1 MSLASSITY
10 IIDDNPMIREKK
22 KQSNFTGFIISK
34 VINALLNKNRKLKI
48 YKQKI
53 KDQSKMIF
61 SSKKIPKI
69 SISEYIQRIIEY
81 TEIENSSLIMSLI
94 YLDRIWKKDIMITE
108 LNIHRFL
115 LMSLIISIKINEDII
130 YDNNYYSK
138 VAGISIKEFN
148 QLESEFLKLINFKLY
163 ISEEEFLKY
172 KFYLEHFTYK

>member
-22 KQSNFTGFIISK
+22 KRSNFTGFIISK

-94 YLDRIWKKDIMITE
+94 YLDRICKKDIMITE

>member
-10 IIDDNPMIREKK
+10 IIDDNTMIREKK

-81 TEIENSSLIMSLI
+81 TEIENSS
-94 YLDRIWKKDIMITE
+94 
-108 LNIHRFL
+108 FP
-115 LMSLIISIKINEDII
+115 
-130 YDNNYYSK
+130 NN
-138 VAGISIKEFN
+138 
-148 QLESEFLKLINFKLY
+148 
-163 ISEEEFLKY
+163 
-172 KFYLEHFTYK
+172 

>member
-10 IIDDNPMIREKK
+10 IIDDNTMIREKK

-34 VINALLNKNRKLKI
+34 VINALLNKNRKLKM

-94 YLDRIWKKDIMITE
+94 YLDRICKKDIMITE
-108 LNIHRFL
+108 HNIHLFL
-115 LMSLIISIKINEDII
+115 LMSLIISIKINEDLI

>member
-10 IIDDNPMIREKK
+10 IIDDNTMIREKK

-94 YLDRIWKKDIMITE
+94 YLDRICIKDIMITE
-108 LNIHRFL
+108 LNIHLFL
-115 LMSLIISIKINEDII
+115 LMSLIISIKINEDLI